1 MTAYIS
7 ALFSLKNRLSTSLLK
22 EKACGE
28 RANQVRIDRET
39 VFFLGYQILSNC
51 QASDL
56 SSHFLMPIGLDK
68 LEGKSK
74 GY

>member
-1 MTAYIS
+1 MIADIS
-7 ALFSLKNRLSTSLLK
+7 LLFLLKNRLSTLLIK

-28 RANQVRIDRET
+28 RANQIRIDRET
-39 VFFLGYQILSNC
+39 VFFLDYQILSNC